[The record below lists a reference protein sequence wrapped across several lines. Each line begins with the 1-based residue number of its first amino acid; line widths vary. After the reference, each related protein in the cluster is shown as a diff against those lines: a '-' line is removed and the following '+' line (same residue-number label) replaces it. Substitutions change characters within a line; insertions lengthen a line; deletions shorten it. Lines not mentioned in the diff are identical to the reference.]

1 MLSSGVA
8 FGIGTHTG
16 TSEVM
21 ALSAC
26 CAACRPMK
34 EMLKELRA
42 LYPGHVYVHGGYDG
56 QRRLLSIERLAPNGD
71 TWEPLPPIT
80 DRRAVTPGL
89 LHIKIGFKRCEG
101 GGGCGA
107 LCLWGLGWRAPSQL
121 LELHCLLFE
130 ASLEHRGPL
139 QRGRQL
145 GTAAAHVGEAEPP
158 CSGQLEGPALRLRRL

>member
-56 QRRLLSIERLAPNGD
+56 QRRLLSIERLAPKGD

-80 DRRAVTPGL
+80 DRRAVAPGL
-89 LHIKIGFKRCEG
+89 LHMLNR
-101 GGGCGA
+101 
-107 LCLWGLGWRAPSQL
+107 
-121 LELHCLLFE
+121 
-130 ASLEHRGPL
+130 L
-139 QRGRQL
+139 QKL
-145 GTAAAHVGEAEPP
+145 I
-158 CSGQLEGPALRLRRL
+158 